1 MIEWILEKLPV
12 LIFIVVFL
20 GQIVRGIMRSRNDNP
35 EPVAKPD
42 EMEAQRRAQEI
53 QAEIR
58 RKIMERRAGGGGT
71 FTESMAPRA
80 EPPMAPPPI
89 LRRERTE
96 MPAPAGRS
104 LKRTFEEFDRR
115 VKAEPVPISPLIA
128 ERRNAELERQEQLAE
143 DLRVVEEARVTA
155 LRRVRQAAEAKE
167 LEARSLKSLR
177 TASKV
182 RLMNDL
188 RDPESLKRAIVL
200 REVLGPP
207 VGLR

>member
-1 MIEWILEKLPV
+1 MIEWILERLPV
-12 LIFIVVFL
+12 VIFVVIFL
-20 GQIVRGIMRSRNDNP
+20 GQIVRGILRSRNDNP

-42 EMEAQRRAQEI
+42 EMAAQRRAQEI

-58 RKIMERRAGGGGT
+58 RKIMERRGGGGT

-80 EPPMAPPPI
+80 ETQLAPPPI
-89 LRRERTE
+89 IREHPTE
-96 MPAPAGRS
+96 MPAPSAKS
-104 LKRTFEEFDRR
+104 MKRTFEEFDRR

-128 ERRNAELERQEQLAE
+128 ERRNAELERQEQIAE
-143 DLRVVEEARVTA
+143 DLRSAEESRVIA

-167 LEARSLKSLR
+167 LEARSVKSLR
-177 TASKV
+177 TASKG
-182 RLMNDL
+182 RLMTDL
-188 RDPESLKRAIVL
+188 RDTENLRRAVVL

>member
-12 LIFIVVFL
+12 LIFILVFL
-20 GQIVRGIMRSRNDNP
+20 GQIVRGFLRSRNENSAP
-35 EPVAKPD
+35 LAKPD
-42 EMEAQRRAQEI
+42 EMAAQRRAQEI

-58 RKIMERRAGGGGT
+58 RKIMERRSGGGGT
-71 FTESMAPRA
+71 FTESMAPRV
-80 EPPMAPPPI
+80 EPRQAPPPI
-89 LRRERTE
+89 LRRELTE
-96 MPAPAGRS
+96 MPAPAGQS
-104 LKRTFEEFDRR
+104 MKRTFEEFDRR

-143 DLRVVEEARVTA
+143 DLRSAEETRVIA

-177 TASKV
+177 TASKG
-182 RLMNDL
+182 RLMTDL
-188 RDPESLKRAIVL
+188 RDPESLKRAFVL
-200 REVLGPP
+200 RDVLGPP